1 MVITSPYIYILS
13 KFARIQ
19 KRSYLGSFFF
29 VFSFKAKNS
38 RKHGIIEEIELER
51 NGEHGNYTMVSWT
64 HVQS

>member
-1 MVITSPYIYILS
+1 METTSLCICILS
-13 KFARIQ
+13 KFARILN
-19 KRSYLGSFFF
+19 RSYFGSFFL
-29 VFSFKAKNS
+29 VFLLITENS